1 MTDVSIKYCGNKTL
15 QDYQITS
22 RSGADYLGFVFAK
35 SKRQVQ
41 VEEVSSWIAQ
51 EKSPSKKL
59 VGVFVNQSI
68 DEILYAVDTLK
79 LDVVQLHGDESQ
91 EYIQS
96 LGSKV
101 DAVIWKAIHHE
112 NDESLKNLEVYQELV
127 EGFVIDKKVGNAYG
141 GTGESFDWSIIPRYI
156 SKARSMKTRCFIAG
170 GIKEENLAELLSY
183 YPDGIDI
190 SSGIETDF
198 IKDGEK
204 IQAVERRVNEY
215 GTTIRN

>member
-1 MTDVSIKYCGNKTL
+1 MPDVSIKYCGNKTL
-15 QDYQITS
+15 QDYQVTS
-22 RSGADYLGFVFAK
+22 RSEADYLGFVFAK

-68 DEILYAVDTLK
+68 DEIIYAVDTLK
-79 LDVVQLHGDESQ
+79 LDVVQLHGDESP
-91 EYIQS
+91 EYIHVLAS
-96 LGSKV
+96 HTN
-101 DAVIWKAIHHE
+101 AEIWKAIHHE
-112 NDESLKNLEVYQELV
+112 NDESLQKLEVYQKLV

-141 GTGESFDWSIIPRYI
+141 GTGESFDWSFLPRYI
-156 SKARSMKTRCFIAG
+156 SKARSMKKRCFIAG
-170 GIKEENLAELLSY
+170 GIMMKNLAELLSY
-183 YPDGIDI
+183 QPDGIDI

-204 IQAVERRVNEY
+204 IQDVERRVNEY
-215 GTTIRN
+215 GTIRN

>member
-1 MTDVSIKYCGNKTL
+1 MPDVLIKYCGNKTL
-15 QDYQITS
+15 QDYQITN
-22 RSGADYLGFVFAK
+22 RTGADYLGFVFAK

-79 LDVVQLHGDESQ
+79 LDVVQLHGDESR

-96 LGSKV
+96 LGSEIK
-101 DAVIWKAIHHE
+101 AVIWKAVHHQ
-112 NDESLKNLEVYQELV
+112 NDESLQNLEFYQELV
-127 EGFVIDKKVGNAYG
+127 EGFVIDKKVGSAYG
-141 GTGESFDWSIIPRYI
+141 GTGESFDWSFLPRYI
-156 SKARSMKTRCFIAG
+156 SKARSMKKRCFIAG
-170 GIKEENLAELLSY
+170 GIKEENLAGLLRY
-183 YPDGIDI
+183 QPDGIDI

-215 GTTIRN
+215 GTIRN

>member
-1 MTDVSIKYCGNKTL
+1 MPDVLIKYCGNKTL

-22 RSGADYLGFVFAK
+22 RSGADYIGFVFAK

-79 LDVVQLHGDESQ
+79 LDVVQLHGDEGR

-96 LGSKV
+96 LGSEIN
-101 DAVIWKAIHHE
+101 AVIWKAIHHQ
-112 NDESLKNLEVYQELV
+112 NDESLQNLEFYQELV
-127 EGFVIDKKVGNAYG
+127 EGFVIDKKVGSAYG
-141 GTGESFDWSIIPRYI
+141 GTGESFDWSFLPRYI
-156 SKARSMKTRCFIAG
+156 SKARSMKKRCFIAG
-170 GIKEENLAELLSY
+170 GIKEENLAGLLSY
-183 YPDGIDI
+183 QPDGIDI

-198 IKDGEK
+198 IKDSEK

-215 GTTIRN
+215 GTSKN